1 MKNPR
6 LQRLLHVQAVVIL
19 STLCS
24 PGFAQSCLAPARP
37 FLPNDSSSV
46 LVYADILRR
55 DFDLYIADI
64 EAYFR
69 CLDQERARAFKEARE
84 VSEDYARFL
93 KMVSD

>member
-1 MKNPR
+1 MESPR
-6 LQRLLHVQAVVIL
+6 LQRLIHVQAVVIL

-24 PGFAQSCLAPARP
+24 PGFAHTCLAPARP

-46 LVYADILRR
+46 RDYADILRR
-55 DFDLYIADI
+55 DFDLYISEI

-69 CLDQERARAFKEARE
+69 CLDEERARAFWEALA

-93 KMVSD
+93 EMVSD

>member
-6 LQRLLHVQAVVIL
+6 LQRLIHVQAVVIL

-24 PGFAQSCLAPARP
+24 AGIAQTCLAPARP

-46 LVYADILRR
+46 RDYADILRR
-55 DFDLYIADI
+55 DFDLYMADI

-69 CLDQERARAFKEARE
+69 CLDEERARAFGEARA
-84 VSEDYARFL
+84 VSEDYARFRE
-93 KMVSD
+93 MVSD

>member
-1 MKNPR
+1 M
-6 LQRLLHVQAVVIL
+6 LQAVVIL
-19 STLCS
+19 STVCTA
-24 PGFAQSCLAPARP
+24 GFAETCLAPARP

-46 LVYADILRR
+46 RGYADILRR

-69 CLDQERARAFKEARE
+69 CLDEERARAFDEARK

-93 KMVSD
+93 EIVSD

>member
-1 MKNPR
+1 
-6 LQRLLHVQAVVIL
+6 VQAAVIL

-24 PGFAQSCLAPARP
+24 AGFAQPCAAPVRP

-46 LVYADILRR
+46 RDYADILRR
-55 DFDLYIADI
+55 DFELYIGEI

-69 CLDQERARAFKEARE
+69 CLDEERARAFDEAHE
-84 VSEDYARFL
+84 VSEDYAQFL

>member
-1 MKNPR
+1 MRNPR
-6 LQRLLHVQAVVIL
+6 LQRLSTVQAVVIL

-24 PGFAQSCLAPARP
+24 PGYAQTCLAPARP
-37 FLPNDSSSV
+37 FLPNDSSNV
-46 LVYADILRR
+46 RDYADILRR

-69 CLDQERARAFKEARE
+69 CLDEERARAFKEAQE